1 MKFEELA
8 SKAGKTA
15 ATVGRRAEQPEFG
28 QVLRDRR
35 RRTITAGWTTA
46 VVLLM
51 AVVGVMLIWPTR
63 VQQLPPVAEPATV
76 PAVLAD
82 VPESCPITV
91 PGDDAFKPE
100 SETPEGPDPGPEAV
114 PYGRPELW
122 TMLGAHGEVWSDLPV
137 GSDGGLTQMLY
148 FWSENHVSGDGTEI
162 LVFGENLE
170 ESPHGIRASGGG
182 GSDPSRGDYLA
193 VVIDIPEPGCWRISA
208 VYRATGI
215 DYVVWVDGD

>member
-1 MKFEELA
+1 MKFEGLA
-8 SKAGKTA
+8 SRAGKTA

-46 VVLLM
+46 VALVI
-51 AVVGVMLIWPTR
+51 AVVGVMMIWTESG
-63 VQQLPPVAEPATV
+63 QQLNPLPEPTTG

-82 VPESCPITV
+82 IPESCPVTV
-91 PGDDAFKPE
+91 PGDDAFRPE
-100 SETPEGPDPGPEAV
+100 SDIPDGPDPGYEAV

-122 TMLGAHGEVWSDLPV
+122 TLLGANGDVWRDLPV
-137 GSDGGLTQMLY
+137 GSDGSLTQMLF
-148 FWSENHVSGDGTEI
+148 FWSENHMSGDGTEI
-162 LVFGENLE
+162 LLFGEKLL
-170 ESPHGIRASGGG
+170 ESPHGIRARGGG

-193 VVIDIPEPGCWRISA
+193 VVFGIPEPGCWRISA
-208 VYRATGI
+208 VYRASGI